1 MKSKMLKGNIFAVT
15 TLFAWDFTYVVG
27 TFLLKELEPVQI
39 LLFRFV
45 LVSLL
50 GAVLNI
56 NEYHKKTLKEEAKF
70 ILVGFLVFL
79 YFILENNG
87 LKLTTASNI
96 GFILGTLPF
105 FSSITAHFFTKD
117 EKITKELIL
126 GFIISMLG
134 VGIISFSNGISVR
147 IRGDFLMLLA
157 VIVWSFYSLCL
168 KKYKFRYS
176 AYYVTKKTFSYAS
189 FFLIIYMLVTKSKFP
204 DISKIDFQLGLGIAY
219 LVIVA
224 SFLGFIFWGKAIKY
238 IGIVKTSNYLYFSP
252 INVMVISYIFL
263 GEGITLQKIIGGG
276 FILLGGF
283 ILKRKSFSEKKPSV
297 NSVE

>member
-1 MKSKMLKGNIFAVT
+1 MKSKIMKGNIFAII
-15 TLFAWDFTYVVG
+15 TLFAWDFTYIVG
-27 TFLLKELEPVQI
+27 KNLLKELEPVQI
-39 LLFRFV
+39 LLFRFT

-50 GAVLNI
+50 SAILNI
-56 NEYHKKTLKEEAKF
+56 NEYHKKDIREEGKF
-70 ILVGFLVFL
+70 IMVGFLIFL

-105 FSSITAHFFTKD
+105 FSSIVAHFFTKD
-117 EKITKELIL
+117 EKITKALIL
-126 GFIISMLG
+126 GFTVSMIG
-134 VGIISFSNGISVR
+134 VRIISFSNGISVK
-147 IRGDFLMLLA
+147 IKGDILMLLA

-168 KKYKFRYS
+168 KKYKFKYS

-189 FFLIIYMLVTKSKFP
+189 IFLILYMLISKSSFP
-204 DISKIDFQLGLGIAY
+204 DISKIDIKMGLGIAY

-252 INVMVISYIFL
+252 INVMFFSYIFL
-263 GEGITLQKIIGGG
+263 GEEITVQKIIGGG

-283 ILKRKSFSEKKPSV
+283 ILKKKTKKIKCF
-297 NSVE
+297 NSSM